1 MEENYQNN
9 IEQKIDEIYTG
20 HRGVPISIIN
30 KVFNSI
36 CKIIIKKAQ
45 PDSCGLRFF
54 GGYFLS

>member
-30 KVFNSI
+30 KVLILYAKS
-36 CKIIIKKAQ
+36 
-45 PDSCGLRFF
+45 
-54 GGYFLS
+54 